1 VTARNLQDADGIAVG
16 RAAYAA
22 LMERVA
28 VSDLLTALRE
38 AATPDAV
45 AHVQNGEAGSAEM
58 FLRHASTAISAFS
71 DLEMEVE
78 STIFL
83 PYRYVAQVRVRGL
96 TAPGN
101 QILPSGSETTSVS
114 CWIARVD
121 ESLRTVEFWSY
132 LNPGF
137 FFSFPPAGHR
147 LQPPRPTGAG
157 IEEARALVESW
168 VRRLGAGAGLLDAVA
183 ATVAP
188 HGVVHLGNGDV
199 GPASILLDLQARIR
213 IGLPDLT
220 ANIESVF
227 VTEDRVIVQF
237 RMSGTHA
244 GMIGVHAATG
254 RQLPSTGALVARA
267 DHGGQAAE
275 VWLYIAPVYSL
286 LLPPG
291 S

>member
-1 VTARNLQDADGIAVG
+1 VPNLQDADGIAAS

-38 AATPDAV
+38 ASASDTV
-45 AHVQNGEAGSAEM
+45 AHVQNGESGSADL

-78 STIFL
+78 STVFL
-83 PYRYVAQVRVRGL
+83 PYRYLAQVRVRGL

-101 QILPSGSETTSVS
+101 QIMPSGSETTSVS
-114 CWIARVD
+114 CWMARVD
-121 ESLRTVEFWSY
+121 QSLRTVEFWSY

-147 LQPPRPTGAG
+147 LPSPPATGAG

-183 ATVAP
+183 VTVAP
-188 HGVVHLGNGDV
+188 NGVVHLGNGDV

-213 IGLPDLT
+213 VGLPDLT
-220 ANIESVF
+220 ASIESVF
-227 VTEDRVIVQF
+227 VSEDRVIVQF

-244 GMIGVHAATG
+244 GVIGIHRATG
-254 RQLPSTGALVARA
+254 RRLPSTGALVARA
-267 DHGGQAAE
+267 DRGGLAAE
-275 VWLYIAPVYSL
+275 VWLYIAPVYSI